1 MIMNPEGLAA
11 WCEQSSCNSTL
22 GLPWGAVSQA
32 ASFKVRVDGHRP
44 QPWKSS
50 TWNTHQR
57 ASSWAELPI
66 KQPKVWTPRVDFWV
80 AGLFMELFTGIKHF
94 LQFLKLR
101 HILQKSNIY
110 IIMWVNEF
118 FDNCKHSCKPPPKSR
133 YNVSFSSGRC
143 LVSLFQSL
151 CPSNLGRP
159 LFWFLLPGFVSFVL
173 GIMQCALVFLH
184 CVSEI
189 HLCCS
194 NSSHLGD
201 GFLLGLQE

>member
-1 MIMNPEGLAA
+1 MLTGEKKHSAPGERKKGQHDWNLQGVT
-11 WCEQSSCNSTL
+11 CYTL
-22 GLPWGAVSQA
+22 KLQVFPFF
-32 ASFKVRVDGHRP
+32 FK
-44 QPWKSS
+44 
-50 TWNTHQR
+50 
-57 ASSWAELPI
+57 
-66 KQPKVWTPRVDFWV
+66 
-80 AGLFMELFTGIKHF
+80 
-94 LQFLKLR
+94 FLKLR

-151 CPSNLGRP
+151 CPPNLGRP